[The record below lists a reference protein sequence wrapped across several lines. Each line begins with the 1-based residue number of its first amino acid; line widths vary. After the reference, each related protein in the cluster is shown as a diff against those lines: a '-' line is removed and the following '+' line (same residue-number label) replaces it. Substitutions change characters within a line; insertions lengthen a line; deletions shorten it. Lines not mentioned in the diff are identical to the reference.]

1 MPASAD
7 NIDVSP
13 SLKISQCVFV
23 LSMLDENNWAFKKG
37 TKMARNSKRL
47 TMHSWIQVEIFRG
60 NRNQHISPIHSWLL
74 ETTIS
79 QDAEPSAPEHEGYRS
94 CWKSAS
100 FENLRDK
107 VLLVTDVCITVI
119 EFEKIHVIGNWW
131 NHLDIFHW
139 YSILYRIL
147 SVWKQWWHP
156 CLSSLNWAC
165 QLKHWNWYTQ
175 FTSPA
180 SNPMQPINKY

>member
-37 TKMARNSKRL
+37 TNMARNSKRL

-79 QDAEPSAPEHEGYRS
+79 QDGEDRFSWTICTRTWRVQKLLKICIIWEFKGQGVTCYWCLYYCNRIWENSCHWQLMKPLGYLS
-94 CWKSAS
+94 LVFYSLLNSFCLETVVAS
-100 FENLRDK
+100 MSF
-107 VLLVTDVCITVI
+107 
-119 EFEKIHVIGNWW
+119 
-131 NHLDIFHW
+131 
-139 YSILYRIL
+139 
-147 SVWKQWWHP
+147 
-156 CLSSLNWAC
+156 
-165 QLKHWNWYTQ
+165 
-175 FTSPA
+175 
-180 SNPMQPINKY
+180 

>member
-1 MPASAD
+1 MKIIELLKKEPKWPEIPNDWQCTHEFKLKSSEAIEISTFPLFIPGCWKPQFPKMVK
-7 NIDVSP
+7 ID
-13 SLKISQCVFV
+13 L
-23 LSMLDENNWAFKKG
+23 
-37 TKMARNSKRL
+37 
-47 TMHSWIQVEIFRG
+47 
-60 NRNQHISPIHSWLL
+60 
-74 ETTIS
+74 
-79 QDAEPSAPEHEGYRS
+79 AEPSAPEHEGYRS

-139 YSILYRIL
+139 YYILYWIL